1 MQTAICVAS
10 VWCRR
15 RKSRQRKKKVAID
28 FCLFVLYSFQ
38 QILRQTKTDS
48 FFFNIPRN
56 ESAGLLWLQQSS
68 HTQCTILIAALC
80 AVLLLLF
87 FTCLGHLLTTTRHCR
102 HSLDIFTLSK
112 IRTFHTVDTCNTP
125 VTWHWRALNLAENVA
140 NSRLWLRKSIY
151 LWCVTVRQC
160 SQHSR

>member
-1 MQTAICVAS
+1 MLMSHCLFHGTQLKVKVKYTKKCRQLY
-10 VWCRR
+10 VWHLFDAVEERAG
-15 RKSRQRKKKVAID
+15 KEKKKVAID

-38 QILRQTKTDS
+38 QILRQTKTNS
-48 FFFNIPRN
+48 FSYNIPRN

-68 HTQCTILIAALC
+68 HTLCTILIAALC

-112 IRTFHTVDTCNTP
+112 MRTFHTVDTCNTP
-125 VTWHWRALNLAENVA
+125 VT
-140 NSRLWLRKSIY
+140 
-151 LWCVTVRQC
+151 
-160 SQHSR
+160 